1 LQPTFLDFTGYSQTK
16 KANYHVKLEFFGEI
30 DPSASQINH
39 SARDIEMVLRKKEMK
54 EEYWP
59 RLLKEKVKYHFL
71 KTNFDKVRRFD
82 TRRWSFTTDIYS
94 GLTKMSKKRP

>member
-1 LQPTFLDFTGYSQTK
+1 MVPDVSPKNIKLDVQPGYLDFTGYSESK
-16 KANYHVKLEFFGEI
+16 KANYHVKLEFYEEI
-30 DPSASQINH
+30 DPAASQINH

-71 KTNFDKVRRFD
+71 KTNFDKVR
-82 TRRWSFTTDIYS
+82 
-94 GLTKMSKKRP
+94 